1 MKSVL
6 LKYIDVVNILF
17 KVFVSSMFFLFFSCA
32 DSSPKVS
39 KVEPSIVFDY
49 SKENEYPDMYL
60 TVFVKTESNNRR
72 AKSLEIKSLENP
84 FGIEWI
90 VSNPEIFSI
99 NGEMYVFSKRLKPI
113 SDGKILIGKYQVI
126 YKDAADEEVIS
137 EFFLSYDEKY
147 LNLKKNNL
155 ESVLSDYQE
164 NIALYDEEKKMIY
177 EGSVFANWQSNDDI
191 IKDYDK
197 VAFKRKIYFS
207 KNEEIVFLLPLEI
220 LK

>member
-32 DSSPKVS
+32 ESSPKVS
-39 KVEPSIVFDY
+39 KVEPSIVFDF
-49 SKENEYPDMYL
+49 SEKTENPTMYL

-72 AKSLEIKSLENP
+72 VQNLKIKALEDSFKT
-84 FGIEWI
+84 EWF
-90 VSNPEIFSI
+90 VSNPEIFSM
-99 NGEMYVFSKRLKPI
+99 NGEMYVFSKNLKPI
-113 SDGKILIGKYQVI
+113 SDKKIPTGKYQVI
-126 YKDAADEEVIS
+126 YKDASDEEVVS
-137 EFFLSYDEKY
+137 EFIVSYDEKI
-147 LNLKKNNL
+147 LNLKENELKAL
-155 ESVLSDYQE
+155 LSNYQE
-164 NIALYDEEKKMIY
+164 NIALYNEEKKMIY
-177 EGSVFANWQSNDDI
+177 EGAIFTNWQSNDDI

-197 VAFKRKIYFS
+197 AAFKRKTYFS